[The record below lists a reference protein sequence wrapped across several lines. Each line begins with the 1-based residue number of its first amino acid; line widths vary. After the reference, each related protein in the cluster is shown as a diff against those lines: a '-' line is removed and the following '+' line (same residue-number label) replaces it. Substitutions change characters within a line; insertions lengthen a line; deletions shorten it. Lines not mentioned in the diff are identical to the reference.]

1 MKKHISNFH
10 WHSRWGGV
18 IGSIL
23 LLSGASC
30 VSYRPVT
37 NYDLLPVPI
46 KNDYPAHWQLSVS
59 NLTAVS
65 GKMQFRKDL
74 QQLLIDDYNRWVQS
88 PDQMLRRYLQLKL
101 ASVPGSGKIRIAI
114 LEWDFDLSTREARLA
129 LELQLDGKETEVLA
143 ESAFLSEGVEANA
156 ENFAGAMGRAAE
168 AMAEKIAG
176 HLREV
181 R

>member
-1 MKKHISNFH
+1 MQKHNSIFQRH
-10 WHSRWGGV
+10 TLWCGV

-23 LLSGASC
+23 LFTGC

-37 NYDLLPVPI
+37 TYDLLPVPVS
-46 KNDYPAHWQLSVS
+46 NDYPAHWQLVVS
-59 NLTAVS
+59 NLTAVT
-65 GKMQFRKDL
+65 GKMQFRKEQ
-74 QQLLIDDYNRWVQS
+74 QQLLIDDYNRWVQA

-114 LEWDFDLSTREARLA
+114 LAWDCDLSTREARLA
-129 LELQLDGKETEVLA
+129 LELQLDGKETEVLV
-143 ESAFLSEGVEANA
+143 ESAPLADGAAANA
-156 ENFAGAMGRAAE
+156 GNFAQAMGIAAE
-168 AMAEKIAG
+168 TMAERIAG